1 MIFDTLSNLELY
13 VPIVPQLKTVAEAMD
28 HDNVYELAK
37 GHYTTPDSSVTYNII
52 EYSSAVSKEPFQF
65 HKNQTIVQII
75 LSGSELFSTT
85 WRELAKQPSNY
96 NKNADTG
103 FLEGEPISVL
113 KAEQGRFAVFL
124 PCEPYKCSSSQDD
137 IGIKKIIFTIKE

>member
-13 VPIVPQLKTVAEAMD
+13 APVVPQLKTIAEAMD

-37 GHYTTPDSSVTYNII
+37 GHYTTPDSNVTYNIV
-52 EYSSAVSKEPFQF
+52 EYYSAVSKEPFQF
-65 HKNQTIVQII
+65 HKNQTIVQIV

-85 WRELAKQPSNY
+85 WRELAKQPDNY

-103 FLEGEPISVL
+103 FFEGEPISVL

-124 PCEPYKCSSSQDD
+124 PGEPYKCSSSQDG